1 MPVIVSGGGGHGAP
15 GKEDV
20 TPIAPASKRPGE
32 PRAEMPRAE
41 RDARMGAMVA
51 AHFDMVW
58 RAVKRLG
65 VPAGGVDDA
74 AQEVFIV
81 AARKLADIE
90 IGRERAYLLGVAVR
104 VASDARRAARRR
116 GEIPIDAAPELGT
129 AAAPAG
135 GVSAEAALDQQ
146 RLRDALGALLVRMPE
161 EMRETFVLFEIEEL
175 NAAEVAAA
183 LGIPVGTVASRVRR
197 ARDFIRERLPREK
210 ETP

>member
-1 MPVIVSGGGGHGAP
+1 MVPVIVSRGGGHTGP

-32 PRAEMPRAE
+32 PRADVPRAE
-41 RDARMGAMVA
+41 RDARMGALVA
-51 AHFDMVW
+51 AHFDAVW

-90 IGRERAYLLGVAVR
+90 VGRERGYLLGVAVR

-116 GEIPIDAAPELGT
+116 GEIALEAVPSLTAPRRRRAGVARRRARP
-129 AAAPAG
+129 AAAA
-135 GVSAEAALDQQ
+135 
-146 RLRDALGALLVRMPE
+146 DALGRCWRGCRKRCARCSSC
-161 EMRETFVLFEIEEL
+161 
-175 NAAEVAAA
+175 
-183 LGIPVGTVASRVRR
+183 SRSRS
-197 ARDFIRERLPREK
+197 
-210 ETP
+210 

>member
-1 MPVIVSGGGGHGAP
+1 
-15 GKEDV
+15 
-20 TPIAPASKRPGE
+20 
-32 PRAEMPRAE
+32 
-41 RDARMGAMVA
+41 MGAMVA
-51 AHFDMVW
+51 AHFDTVW

-65 VPAGGVDDA
+65 VPAGGLDDA

>member
-1 MPVIVSGGGGHGAP
+1 MVPVIVSRGGGHTGP

-32 PRAEMPRAE
+32 PRADVPRAE
-41 RDARMGAMVA
+41 RDARMGALVA
-51 AHFDMVW
+51 AHFDAVW

-90 IGRERAYLLGVAVR
+90 VGRERGYLLGVAVR

-116 GEIPIDAAPELGT
+116 GEIALEAAPELDR

-135 GVSAEAALDQQ
+135 GGGAEAALDRQ
-146 RLRDALGALLVRMPE
+146 RLRDALGALLARMPE
-161 EMRETFVLFEIEEL
+161 EMRETFVLLEE
-175 NAAEVAAA
+175 
-183 LGIPVGTVASRVRR
+183 SRS
-197 ARDFIRERLPREK
+197 
-210 ETP
+210 